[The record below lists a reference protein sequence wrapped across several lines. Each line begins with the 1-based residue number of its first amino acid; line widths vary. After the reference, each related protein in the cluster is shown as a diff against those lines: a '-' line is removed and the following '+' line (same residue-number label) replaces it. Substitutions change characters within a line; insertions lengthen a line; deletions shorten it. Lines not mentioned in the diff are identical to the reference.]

1 MLKRTIII
9 LLAGFGL
16 LLAEGGGSGSGKPGK
31 ELNRVISFNGE
42 KLLYVKVVMGKGR
55 IYIQPAENQN
65 LFEGDFLY
73 DNKAPHISYESVG
86 DEGQLYIKFSD
97 VKNRKKDEDD
107 YSTNISSLDKLF
119 DNESELRLS
128 PNVPINL
135 NMEIGVVKGELD
147 LGGIQL
153 KNCSL
158 QAGVM
163 KTNIDFAKPNRI
175 SMNNMKVE
183 AGVGKLNMY
192 NLGNSNFHHLS
203 FDGGVGSYN
212 LYFEGEFRQKA
223 DADIHIGM
231 GTLNLYLPRD
241 IGVRIQVDKSF
252 LTSLVID
259 DIYKKNDYYYND
271 QWGKTVASLDISIE
285 SGVGKIAIHWLDE

>member
-1 MLKRTIII
+1 MLKRTFFI
-9 LLAGFGL
+9 LLAGFAL
-16 LLAEGGGSGSGKPGK
+16 LWAEGGGAGSGKPGK

-42 KLLYVKVVMGKGR
+42 ELLYVKIVMGKGR
-55 IYIQPAENQN
+55 IYIKPAESQN

-73 DNKAPHISYESVG
+73 DNKSPRISYESVG

-97 VKNRKKDEDD
+97 VKDRKKDEED

-128 PNVPINL
+128 PEVPVNL
-135 NMEIGVVKGELD
+135 NMEVGVVKGELD
-147 LGGIQL
+147 LGGIKL
-153 KNCSL
+153 KDCNL

-163 KTNIDFAKPNRI
+163 KTNIDFSSPNRI
-175 SMNNMKVE
+175 TLNNMKVE

-192 NLGNSNFHHLS
+192 NLGNSNFRHLS
-203 FDGGVGSYN
+203 FEGGVGSYN
-212 LYFEGEFRQKA
+212 LYFEGKFRQIA

-231 GTLNLYLPRD
+231 GTLNLYLPRN
-241 IGVRIQVDKSF
+241 IGVRIKVDKSF
-252 LTSLVID
+252 LTSLNID

-271 QWGKTVASLDISIE
+271 QWSKTAASLDISIE
-285 SGVGKIAIHWLDE
+285 SGVGKIAVHWLDK